1 MIMAGGG
8 RYYPADPRPED
19 VNIADI
25 AHALA
30 NLCRWGGHC
39 PHFYSVAEHSVLV
52 SYQVPREHALTAL
65 MHDAT
70 EAYLGDVPRPI
81 KVCLP
86 EYKRME
92 ALNWLA
98 IAERFRLPNEMPQC
112 VHYADNAVL
121 LAEANE
127 FFAERLEHLCII
139 DMPGHVKSADVPLRC
154 WSPESARRAF
164 TLRFHELIADRI
176 EEIAS

>member
-1 MIMAGGG
+1 MAAGG
-8 RYYPADPRPED
+8 RHYPADPRPED

-52 SYQVPREHALTAL
+52 SYQVPRQHALTAL

-81 KVCLP
+81 KVGLP

-98 IAERFRLPNEMPQC
+98 IAERFRLPKELPQC
-112 VHYADNAVL
+112 VHDADNAVL
-121 LAEANE
+121 LAEANT
-127 FFAERLEHLCII
+127 FFGDRFLDLCLI
-139 DMPGHVKSADVPLRC
+139 DMPGHIKPADVCIRC
-154 WSPESARRAF
+154 WDPGLATYAFNNRFES
-164 TLRFHELIADRI
+164 LIADRI
-176 EEIAS
+176 EENAA